1 MMNYRRAFIAVLLV
15 CGALAAALA
24 VLIAERPG
32 KPGIPRPLAAV
43 ARASR
48 KTSDQDPLVPA
59 PANSPPPLAPIEI
72 SPQRTQAIGVQTGVV
87 QYENVENTILAS
99 GNVAL
104 DERLESSVALRFA
117 GWIDKVYVN
126 STYQF
131 VRTGEPLF
139 TIYSPAI
146 VSAERDYL
154 LAKRNAQRLKS
165 SLIPGVASGAASLVA
180 ASAARLRQWGVPER
194 EISRLNRTG
203 QVSREV
209 EFDSSV
215 SGYVTERNALPQMYA
230 QPSTKLYAISGL
242 STVWVYAQ
250 IFQNEIGQVRLGDPA
265 TVTLD
270 SYPGR
275 EFRGRVDFI
284 WPEVDPVTR
293 SVKVRLALQNPGLK
307 LMPGMYVNVNLRIPL
322 GRHLVIPATGVLQSG
337 VRQTA
342 FVQLANGEIEPRE
355 IQLGARAGDEFIV
368 LKGLRAGERIITSAN
383 FLIDSESQ
391 LQAALGSFAPPPPG
405 AGQAAAMNQPEAHIE
420 LSTTPS
426 PAVKGNIGIQVQ
438 LTDNRGSPIS
448 GATVTVTFFLPA
460 MPAMGMSAL
469 RAQTVCSDQGGGD
482 YRGVVK
488 LTSGGAWMVSVVARK
503 GGQTI
508 GTAQLSLDVGGGM

>member
-1 MMNYRRAFIAVLLV
+1 MTNYRHAFVAALLV
-15 CGALAAALA
+15 CVVLAAGLV
-24 VLIAERPG
+24 VLIVERPG
-32 KPGIPRPLAAV
+32 WMSSR
-43 ARASR
+43 RSR
-48 KTSDQDPLVPA
+48 KPDARVSGLARDHDPQVPP
-59 PANSPPPLAPIEI
+59 PANSPPPLAPVEL
-72 SPQRTQAIGVQTGVV
+72 SPQRTQAIGVRTGVV

-99 GNVAL
+99 GTIAL

-117 GWIDKVYVN
+117 GWIDEVYVN

-131 VRTGEPLF
+131 VHTGEPLF

-154 LAKRNAQRLKS
+154 LAKHNSARLKDS
-165 SLIPGVASGAASLVA
+165 AIPGVAAGATSLVA
-180 ASAARLRQWGVPER
+180 ASAARLRQWGVPES
-194 EISRLNRTG
+194 EIDRLNRTG
-203 QVSREV
+203 TASHEIT
-209 EFDSSV
+209 FDSPV

-265 TVTLD
+265 IVTLD

-284 WPEVDPVTR
+284 WPEVDPATR
-293 SVKVRLALQNPGLK
+293 TVKVRLAFQNSGLK
-307 LMPGMYVNVNLRIPL
+307 LMPGMYVNVSLKIPL

-342 FVQLANGEIEPRE
+342 FVQLPNGEIEPRE

-368 LKGLRAGERIITSAN
+368 LKGLKAGERIVTSAN

-405 AGQAAAMNQPEAHIE
+405 AGQAASMNQPEARVE
-420 LSTTPS
+420 FSTRPS
-426 PAVKGNIGIQVQ
+426 QAARGSNAIYVK
-438 LTDNRGSPIS
+438 LTDNRGNPIS
-448 GATVTVTFFLPA
+448 GAAVTVNFYLPA

-469 RAQTVCSDQGGGD
+469 RAQAVCSDQGGGN
-482 YRGVVK
+482 YRGAVN
-488 LTSGGAWMVSVVARK
+488 LPSGGAWKVSVLARK
-503 GGQTI
+503 NGQTI
-508 GTAQLSLDVGGGM
+508 GATQITLDVRGGM

>member
-1 MMNYRRAFIAVLLV
+1 MMNYRRAFIAVLFV
-15 CGALAAALA
+15 CVALAAAVA
-24 VLIAERPG
+24 ALILERPSKISIHPSLEG
-32 KPGIPRPLAAV
+32 A
-43 ARASR
+43 ARAID
-48 KTSDQDPLVPA
+48 TAPGHDPLIPA
-59 PANSPPPLAPIEI
+59 PANSPPPLAPLEL
-72 SPQRTQAIGVQTGVV
+72 SPQRSQAIGIRTGVV
-87 QYENVENTILAS
+87 QYESVENTILAS
-99 GNVAL
+99 GSVAL

-126 STYQF
+126 STYQY

-154 LAKRNAQRLKS
+154 LAERNAKRLES
-165 SLIPGVASGAASLVA
+165 SAVPGVAAGAASLVA
-180 ASAARLRQWGVPER
+180 ASTARLRQWGVPES
-194 EISRLNRTG
+194 EIDRLNRTG
-203 QVSREV
+203 RVSREIA
-209 EFDSSV
+209 FDSTV

-230 QPSTKLYAISGL
+230 EPSTKLYAISGL

-250 IFQNEIGQVRLGDPA
+250 IFQNEIGQVRPGDLA

-275 EFRGRVDFI
+275 EYRGRVDFI

-293 SVKVRLALQNPGLK
+293 SVKVRLAFQNRGLK
-307 LMPGMYVNVNLRIPL
+307 LMPGMYVNVSLKIPL

-368 LKGLRAGERIITSAN
+368 LKGLKAGDRIITSAN

-405 AGQAAAMNQPEAHIE
+405 AGQAAAMNQPGSHVEF
-420 LSTTPS
+420 STAPS
-426 PAVKGNIGIQVQ
+426 PARRGSNSIEVT
-438 LTDNRGSPIS
+438 LTDDRGQPVS
-448 GATVTVTFFLPA
+448 GAAVTVTFFLPA
-460 MPAMGMSAL
+460 MPAMGMSAM
-469 RAQTVCSDQGGGD
+469 RAETVCSDEGGGR
-482 YRGVVK
+482 YRGAVS
-488 LTSGGAWMVSVVARK
+488 LPSGGAWKVSVVARK

-508 GTAQLSLDVGGGM
+508 GAAQLTLDVGGGM